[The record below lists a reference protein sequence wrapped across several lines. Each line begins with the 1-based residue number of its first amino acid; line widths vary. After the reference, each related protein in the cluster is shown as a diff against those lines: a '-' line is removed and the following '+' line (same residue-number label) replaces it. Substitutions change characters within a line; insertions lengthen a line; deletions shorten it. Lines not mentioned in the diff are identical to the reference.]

1 MFLVFNAS
9 RENVLLLEN
18 LNDAELKL
26 SLRRRIYGLS
36 FGFKYA
42 VTIMLFGLSLVQQE
56 GSEDEAWI
64 DSVQLGIEV

>member
-26 SLRRRIYGLS
+26 SLTRRIYGLS

-56 GSEDEAWI
+56 GSEDEA
-64 DSVQLGIEV
+64 